1 MKSYFINIL
10 FNLVLNAV
18 IYKHPDRDILVSVHS
33 VPTKANGIKIIVS
46 DNGMGID
53 LNDEKKERMF
63 AMYGRLQHNTEGSG
77 LGLYLVKTQVEALG
91 GRIEVNS
98 TLDKGTSFT
107 IRLNTNLG
115 AKISNAL

>member
-33 VPTKANGIKIIVS
+33 RPTKAKGIKIIVS

-107 IRLNTNLG
+107 IRLNKNLG
-115 AKISNAL
+115 A